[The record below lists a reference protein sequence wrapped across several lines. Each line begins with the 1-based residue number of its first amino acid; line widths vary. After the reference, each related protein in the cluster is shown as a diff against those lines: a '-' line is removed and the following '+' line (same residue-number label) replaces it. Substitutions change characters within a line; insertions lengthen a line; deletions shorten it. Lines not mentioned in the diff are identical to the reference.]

1 MVLTPFQ
8 AFVWVVCLELVT
20 ALIIIF
26 VSNTI
31 MIGRM
36 KVKEQHQV
44 KLMKGIAELIETKL
58 NKSDTGTKEENHESQ
73 SD

>member
-26 VSNTI
+26 TSNAI
-31 MIGRM
+31 MIGKM
-36 KVKEQHQV
+36 KVKEQHQI
-44 KLMKGIAELIETKL
+44 KIMKGLTELIKNEL
-58 NKSDTGTKEENHESQ
+58 NKSSAEVKEENHESQ
-73 SD
+73 AN